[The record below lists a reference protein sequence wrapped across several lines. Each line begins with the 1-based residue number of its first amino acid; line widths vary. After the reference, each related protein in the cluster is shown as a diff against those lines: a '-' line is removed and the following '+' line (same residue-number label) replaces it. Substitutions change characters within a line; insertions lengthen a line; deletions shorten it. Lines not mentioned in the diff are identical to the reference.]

1 MIDVKKIRAQFPV
14 YSKYPD
20 TRFFDSAA
28 SAFKHQSVID
38 AMMDYLSFNGT
49 NVHRG
54 VYQLAAES
62 TEKYEHARIDVANFI
77 NANTDEVIFTKST
90 THAMNML
97 AHSLEDQISFNDEI
111 IISELE
117 HHSNLL
123 PWERLAKTKGAHL
136 KFIPLENGKI
146 TLKHFKKVL
155 SPKTKLVITHTVSNV
170 LGYQTPLIDMIKLSH
185 MVNAVVIVDA
195 AQSISHQK
203 LDVKALDVDYVA
215 FSGHKMYGPN
225 GIGVLYGKKMLLDH
239 LSPSEFG
246 GEMVDKVLLSG
257 PTYKEA
263 PYKFEAGTPAIAE
276 AIGLSGAISFLNEVG
291 LENIYKHEKKL
302 RKYVYEALKDEMG
315 ITIFNK
321 DNNTTLFTFN
331 IDGVHPH
338 DTASFLDQKE
348 VCVRAG
354 HHCNQLTM
362 KYLNQDS
369 TVRVS
374 FGPYNTLDDCNVLIE
389 SIKETRD
396 FFVSLKGL

>member
-1 MIDVKKIRAQFPV
+1 MLNVKRIRKQFDI
-14 YSKYPD
+14 YKKYPNL
-20 TRFFDSAA
+20 RFFDSAA
-28 SAFKHQSVID
+28 SSLKHQYTINQ
-38 AMMDYLSFNGT
+38 MTDYLKYNGT

-54 VYQLAAES
+54 VYSLAAS
-62 TEKYEHARIDVANFI
+62 ATNLYEQARIDVANFI

-246 GEMVDKVLLSG
+246 GEMVDKVLVSG

-321 DNNTTLFTFN
+321 DNDTALFTFN